1 MPRWCQRRAGLGTN
15 LAGTARILAGLAD
28 PYRRDRLPRITGVR
42 YPESRRDSTTEML
55 HGHRVDDP
63 YRWLEDPDS
72 EETRTWV
79 EAQRSVTEAY
89 LATLPSR
96 SWFAET
102 MRRVTSTPRAG
113 IPHGHGG
120 WYFLNRNDGT
130 MPQDVWYVG
139 RTVAEASDP
148 SGRVILDPSSWS
160 EDGTSSLR
168 TFTVSDDGRRM
179 AVARSDAGSDWQRV
193 HVLDVATGEDTGED
207 TGEPELVTK
216 FAEPTWLPDNA
227 SYLYNAF
234 SDPGEAV
241 GTQTEALGRP
251 RVMRHRLGTDGDELV
266 ADLPELDR
274 VIFDWDVSHDGHWL
288 WLLPRQGTEN
298 RNMLWVHR
306 LVTEEG
312 STRIGDRLTLVA
324 TPDAEYRVV
333 RSVGEP
339 GQGAR
344 LLVLTDLDAPRG
356 RLVSFDLDAAVAGG
370 DGERTTLVAE
380 GDDVIADVV
389 ASGEHLLVE
398 RLVDATPRISRYTLD
413 GTDLGVVDLPA
424 GAVVASDGSPKRR
437 HAYVGVSTVTEPTA
451 AYEVDSETGA
461 TRALH
466 LVDSGSGV
474 AGPYSV
480 ERACATSA
488 DGTQVPYFLIRPAN
502 APVSPSPTLLYG
514 YGGFKIPVLAD
525 YRPGWSAWL
534 AAGGVLVIANL
545 RGGGEYG
552 SEWYDD
558 GRLDHKQNVFDDL
571 VAVAEHCIETGVT
584 TREQLAI
591 HGRSNGGL
599 LVGAAMTQRPDLFAV
614 ALPTVG
620 VLDLLRFHR
629 FTIGA
634 AWMSDYGNPDDPGDF
649 EVELA
654 YSPLHNVVDGT
665 AYPATLVATG
675 DHDDRVVPLHSH
687 KFTAA
692 LQHAQAGEAPVLTRI
707 ETSTGHGAGKP
718 VPVMAAEWAD
728 LLAFAAHH
736 TGLVPPGS

>member
-1 MPRWCQRRAGLGTN
+1 MTPATTRRGDAVD
-15 LAGTARILAGLAD
+15 I
-28 PYRRDRLPRITGVR
+28 
-42 YPESRRDSTTEML
+42 L
-55 HGHRVDDP
+55 HGHEVRDP

-72 EETRTWV
+72 EETREWV
-79 EAQRSVTEAY
+79 DAQRAATESY
-89 LATLPSR
+89 LSSLPCR
-96 SWFAET
+96 SWFTET
-102 MRRVTSTPRAG
+102 MGRVASRPRAG
-113 IPHGHGG
+113 IPHGHAG
-120 WYFLNRNDGT
+120 WWFLNRNDGT
-130 MPQDVWYVG
+130 MPQDAWYVG
-139 RTVAEASDP
+139 RSVDEVAGP
-148 SGRVILDPSSWS
+148 SARVILEPSSWS
-160 EDGTSSLR
+160 EDGTSSLS
-168 TFTVSDDGRRM
+168 TFTITHDGRRM

-193 HVLDVATGEDTGED
+193 HVLEVATGED

-216 FAEPTWLPDNA
+216 FAEPTWLPDNV

-234 SDPGEAV
+234 TDPGEAV

-251 RVMRHRLGTDGDELV
+251 RVMRHTLGDATDELV

-298 RNMLWVHR
+298 RNLLWAHR
-306 LVTEEG
+306 LVTQDG
-312 STRIGDRLTLVA
+312 RTRIGERVTLVA
-324 TPDAEYRVV
+324 RPDAEYTVV

-339 GQGAR
+339 GDGAR
-344 LLVLTDLDAPRG
+344 LLALTDLDAPRG
-356 RLVSFDLDAAVAGG
+356 RVVSFDLDAAAAGR
-370 DGERTTLVAE
+370 EAEVTTLVAE
-380 GDDVIADVV
+380 GDDVISAVI

-398 RLVDATPRISRYTLD
+398 RLVDATPRISRYSLD
-413 GTDLGVVDLPA
+413 GTDLGVVDLPP
-424 GAVVASDGSPKRR
+424 GAVVSSDGSPTRR
-437 HAYVGVSTVTEPTA
+437 HAYMGISTVTEPTV
-451 AYEVDSETGA
+451 AYEVDSETGV
-461 TRALH
+461 TRARR

-474 AGPYSV
+474 AGPYTV
-480 ERACATSA
+480 VRARARSA
-488 DGTQVPYFLIRPAN
+488 DGTEVPYFLIRPDN
-502 APVSPSPTLLYG
+502 APAGPSPTLLYG

-525 YRPGWSAWL
+525 YRPGWSGWL
-534 AAGGVLVIANL
+534 AAGGVLAIANL

-552 SEWYDD
+552 SAWYDD
-558 GRLDHKQNVFDDL
+558 GRLDHKQHVFDD
-571 VAVAEHCIETGVT
+571 VIAVAEHLVETGT
-584 TREQLAI
+584 TTPKKLAI

-599 LVGAAMTQRPDLFAV
+599 LVGAAITQRPDLFAV

-620 VLDLLRFHR
+620 VLDLLRFHK

-634 AWMSDYGNPDDPGDF
+634 AWMSDYGNPDDPHDV

-665 AYPATLVATG
+665 VYPATLVATG

-692 LQHAQAGEAPVLTRI
+692 LQHAQAGDAPILTRI

-718 VPVMAAEWAD
+718 ALVLAAEWAD

>member
-1 MPRWCQRRAGLGTN
+1 M
-15 LAGTARILAGLAD
+15 
-28 PYRRDRLPRITGVR
+28 R
-42 YPESRRDSTTEML
+42 YPESRQDSTAETL
-55 HGHRVDDP
+55 HGLRVEDP

-72 EETRTWV
+72 EETRAWV
-79 EAQRSVTEAY
+79 EAQRAVTETY
-89 LATLPSR
+89 LASLPAR

-102 MRRVTSTPRAG
+102 MRRVASRPRAG

-130 MPQDVWYVG
+130 TPQDVWYVG
-139 RTVAEASDP
+139 RTVDEVTGPGA
-148 SGRVILDPSSWS
+148 RVILDPSTWS
-160 EDGTSSLR
+160 DDATSSLS
-168 TFTVSDDGRRM
+168 TFTVSDDGRYL

-193 HVLDVATGEDTGED
+193 HVLDVATGQD

-216 FAEPTWLPDNA
+216 FAEPTWLPDGS

-234 SDPGEAV
+234 SDPGDAV
-241 GTQTEALGRP
+241 GTRTDALGRP
-251 RVMRHRLGTDGDELV
+251 RVMRHTLGTGTDELV

-298 RNMLWVHR
+298 RNMVWVHP
-306 LVTEEG
+306 LVTEDG
-312 STRIGDRLTLVA
+312 RTRIGGRVTLVA
-324 TPDAEYRVV
+324 HPDAEYTPV
-333 RSVGEP
+333 RPVGEP
-339 GQGAR
+339 GHGAA

-356 RLVSFDLDAAVAGG
+356 RVVSMDLDAAVAGRAA
-370 DGERTTLVAE
+370 EVATVVPE
-380 GDDVIADVV
+380 SDDVISRVV
-389 ASGEHLLVE
+389 AAGDHLLVE
-398 RLVDATPRISRYTLD
+398 RLVDATPRVSRYGLD
-413 GTDLGVVDLPA
+413 GTDLGLVDLPA
-424 GAVVASDGSPKRR
+424 GAVVSFDGSATRR
-437 HAYVGVSTVTEPTA
+437 HAYVGISTVTEPTA
-451 AYEVDSETGA
+451 AYEIDSETGA
-461 TRALH
+461 TRALG

-474 AGPYSV
+474 AGPYTV
-480 ERACATSA
+480 ERARARSA
-488 DGTQVPYFLIRPAN
+488 DGTLVPYFLIRPAG
-502 APVSPSPTLLYG
+502 APTGPAPTLLYG

-525 YRPGWSAWL
+525 YRPGWSGWL

-552 SEWYDD
+552 SGWYDD
-558 GRLDHKQNVFDDL
+558 GRLDTKQHVFDD
-571 VAVAEHCIETGVT
+571 VIAVAEHLVETGVT
-584 TREQLAI
+584 TPGQLGL

-620 VLDLLRFHR
+620 VLDLLRFHK

-634 AWMSDYGNPDDPGDF
+634 AWMSDYGNPDDPHDF

-654 YSPLHNVVDGT
+654 YSPLHHVADGMV
-665 AYPATLVATG
+665 YPATLVATG

-687 KFTAA
+687 KFTAT
-692 LQHAQAGEAPVLTRI
+692 LQRAQAGEAPILTRI

-718 VPVMAAEWAD
+718 ALVLAAEWAD

-736 TGLVPPGS
+736 TGLVPPEA

>member
-1 MPRWCQRRAGLGTN
+1 M
-15 LAGTARILAGLAD
+15 
-28 PYRRDRLPRITGVR
+28 R
-42 YPESRRDSTTEML
+42 YPESRQDSTSETL

-72 EETRTWV
+72 EETRAWV
-79 EAQRSVTEAY
+79 EAQRATTETY
-89 LATLPSR
+89 LATLPAR
-96 SWFAET
+96 PWFAET
-102 MRRVTSTPRAG
+102 MRRVASRPRAG

-120 WYFLNRNDGT
+120 WFFLNRNDGT
-130 MPQDVWYVG
+130 TPQDVWYVG
-139 RTVAEASDP
+139 RSVDEVAAPDA
-148 SGRVILDPSSWS
+148 RVILDPSGWS
-160 EDGTSSLR
+160 EDATSSLS
-168 TFTVSDDGRRM
+168 TFTVSDDGHYL
-179 AVARSDAGSDWQRV
+179 AVARSDAGSDWQRI
-193 HVLDVATGEDTGED
+193 HVLDVESGQD

-216 FAEPTWLPDNA
+216 FAEPTWLPDGS

-234 SDPGEAV
+234 SDLGEAV

-251 RVMRHRLGTDGDELV
+251 RVMRHTLGATGDELV

-274 VIFDWDVSHDGHWL
+274 VIFDWGISHDGHWL

-298 RNMLWVHR
+298 RNMLMVHP
-306 LVTEEG
+306 LVTEDG
-312 STRIGDRLTLVA
+312 RTRIGERVTLVA
-324 TPDAEYRVV
+324 TPDAEYTPV

-339 GQGAR
+339 GLGAS

-356 RLVSFDLDAAVAGG
+356 RVVSFDLDAAAAGRG
-370 DGERTTLVAE
+370 TATTTVVPE
-380 GDDVIADVV
+380 GDDVISSVTA
-389 ASGEHLLVE
+389 AGEHLLVE
-398 RLVDATPRISRYTLD
+398 RLVDATPRLSRYGLD
-413 GTDLGVVDLPA
+413 GTDQGVVELPS
-424 GAVVASDGSPKRR
+424 GAIVSTDGSPTRR
-437 HAYVGVSTVTEPTA
+437 HAYIGVSTVTEPTA
-451 AYEVDSETGA
+451 AYEVDSETGS
-461 TRALH
+461 TRALD

-474 AGPYSV
+474 AGPYTV
-480 ERACATSA
+480 QRARARSA
-488 DGTQVPYFLIRPAN
+488 DGTGVPYFLIRPEA
-502 APVSPSPTLLYG
+502 APTGPSPTLLYG

-525 YRPGWSAWL
+525 YRPGWSGWL
-534 AAGGVLVIANL
+534 AAGGVLAIANL

-552 SEWYDD
+552 SDWYDD
-558 GRLDHKQNVFDDL
+558 GRLDTKQHVFDD
-571 VAVAEHCIETGVT
+571 VIAVAEHLVETGVT
-584 TREQLAI
+584 TTQQLAL

-634 AWMSDYGNPDDPGDF
+634 AWMSDYGNPDDPHDF

-665 AYPATLVATG
+665 SYPATLVATG

-687 KFTAA
+687 KFTAT
-692 LQHAQAGEAPVLTRI
+692 LQRAQAGEAPVLTRI

-718 VPVMAAEWAD
+718 ALVLAAEWAD

-736 TGLVPPGS
+736 TGLGPPEA